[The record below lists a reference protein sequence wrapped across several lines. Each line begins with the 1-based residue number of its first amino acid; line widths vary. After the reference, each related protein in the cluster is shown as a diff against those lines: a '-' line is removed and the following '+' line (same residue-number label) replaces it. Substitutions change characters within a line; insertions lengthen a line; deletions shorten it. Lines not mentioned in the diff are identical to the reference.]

1 LQFLLLRVEFVQDL
15 SVVSQSARQE
25 EHISDL
31 EADLEAAMLQLKE
44 KEKELEHWKKHV
56 CQLTELSISSPTSGT
71 LPTLLSADCLL
82 SCWTVCWLYFGQE
95 DSIIPCI
102 RSMSVSMESARLQCA
117 DIWIYTS

>member
-1 LQFLLLRVEFVQDL
+1 
-15 SVVSQSARQE
+15 VVSQSARQE

-44 KEKELEHWKKHV
+44 KEKELEYWKKHV
-56 CQLTELSISSPTSGT
+56 CQLTELSISSPTAGT

-102 RSMSVSMESARLQCA
+102 RSISVSVKSAKTPMC
-117 DIWIYTS
+117 

>member
-1 LQFLLLRVEFVQDL
+1 M
-15 SVVSQSARQE
+15 VSQSARQE

-71 LPTLLSADCLL
+71 LPTLLSADCFCLVGL
-82 SCWTVCWLYFGQE
+82 CVGCILVKRIPLFPALGLCLYQW
-95 DSIIPCI
+95 SQQ
-102 RSMSVSMESARLQCA
+102 RLQCA
-117 DIWIYTS
+117 DVWIYTS